1 MWFKIRHVA
10 TGKIGM
16 KPKSKWGDRKVMQ
29 QTDPSLSESSRL
41 FMLSHKIQFIIA
53 MKTFND
59 PVKWQPLLG
68 RVVAIPI

>member
-1 MWFKIRHVA
+1 
-10 TGKIGM
+10 
-16 KPKSKWGDRKVMQ
+16 MQ